1 MLIPLSYGAITVSGW
16 VITVPWDDRVRRRFK
31 LRELDIFMAVLSAGS
46 MGKAAVHL
54 NMAQPAVS
62 KAVSDLEHMLGVRLL
77 DRSRQGVEPTAHG
90 SALFKRGMAVFDE
103 LRQGVQE
110 LDFLS
115 DVVAGELR
123 IGCTD
128 TISNAIV
135 TPLVLRLTEQ
145 YPRIVF
151 HVDIR
156 NPPLLGRELTARNI
170 ELAISRVT
178 PPAEAG
184 ESVEILFED
193 RVVVVTGKK
202 NPLTRRHKIT
212 LANLVNEP
220 WVVFDSVLWKRLTDS
235 FGESGLAPPHVSVV
249 THSINMHNELAASG
263 RFLTPVPSFALK
275 LPRSNPLLRALPV
288 ALPNSRH
295 RIGIRTL
302 QNRSLTPLAQLFIER
317 VRAFTKPLAM
327 SEAK

>member
-1 MLIPLSYGAITVSGW
+1 MGTA
-16 VITVPWDDRVRRRFK
+16 VPWDDRVRRRFK

-46 MGKAAVHL
+46 MGKAAVRL

-77 DRSRQGVEPTAHG
+77 DRSSQGVEPTAHG

-151 HVDIR
+151 HVDTR
-156 NPPLLGRELTARNI
+156 NPPLLGRELAGRNV

-178 PPAEAG
+178 PPTEPG
-184 ESVEILFED
+184 ESIEILFED

-212 LANLVNEP
+212 LADLINEP

-235 FGESGLAPPHVSVV
+235 FNASGLAPPHISVV
-249 THSINMHNELAASG
+249 THSINLHNELAASG
-263 RFLTPVPSFALK
+263 RFLTLVPSYVLK
-275 LPRSNPLLRALPV
+275 LPRSNPLLRALPLT
-288 ALPNSRH
+288 LPNSRH
-295 RIGIRTL
+295 PIGIRTL
-302 QNRSLTPLAQLFIER
+302 QNRSLSPLAQLFIER
-317 VRAFTKPLAM
+317 IRAFTKPLAT
-327 SEAK
+327 SEAS

>member
-1 MLIPLSYGAITVSGW
+1 VKA
-16 VITVPWDDRVRRRFK
+16 VPWDDRIKRRFK
-31 LRELDIFMAVLSAGS
+31 LRELDIFMTVIGAGS
-46 MGKAAVHL
+46 MGRAAIRL

-103 LRQGVQE
+103 LRHGVQE

-115 DVVAGELR
+115 DPTAGELR

-135 TPLVLRLTEQ
+135 TPLVLRLTEK

-151 HVDIR
+151 HVDTR
-156 NPPLLGRELTARNI
+156 NPPLLGRELAGRNI

-178 PPAEAG
+178 PPAEVG
-184 ESVEILFED
+184 ESIEILFED

-220 WVVFDSVLWKRLTDS
+220 WVVFDSILWKRLTDS
-235 FGESGLAPPHVSVV
+235 FSASGLAPPHISVV
-249 THSINMHNELAASG
+249 THSINLHNELAATG
-263 RFLTPVPSFALK
+263 RFLTLVPSFALK
-275 LPRSNPLLRALPV
+275 LPRSNPLLRTLPV

-295 RIGIRTL
+295 QIGIRTL
-302 QNRSLTPLAQLFIER
+302 QNRSLSPLAQLFIER

-327 SEAK
+327 SEAS